1 MNYSVLSEKLKAGKI
16 VFILDDFE
24 EAAIRLVPVN
34 GKTKAYI
41 KHIGKT
47 EIEIP
52 QSSKVVFNIILSGDE
67 ITKFEYDRC

>member
-1 MNYSVLSEKLKAGKI
+1 MDYNTLSEKLKAGKV

-52 QSSKVVFNIILSGDE
+52 QSSKIVFDIVLSGNE
-67 ITKFEYDRC
+67 ITKSVYDRY

>member
-1 MNYSVLSEKLKAGKI
+1 MDYNTLSEKLKAGKI

-52 QSSKVVFNIILSGDE
+52 QSSKIVFDIVLSGNE
-67 ITKFEYDRC
+67 ITKSVYDRY

>member
-1 MNYSVLSEKLKAGKI
+1 MDYNTLSEKLKAGKI

-34 GKTKAYI
+34 GETKAYI
-41 KHIGKT
+41 KHIWKT

-52 QSSKVVFNIILSGDE
+52 QSSKIVFDIVLSGKE
-67 ITKFEYDRC
+67 ISKSEYDKY

>member
-1 MNYSVLSEKLKAGKI
+1 MDYNILSEKLKAGKI

-52 QSSKVVFNIILSGDE
+52 QSSKIVFDIVLSGKE
-67 ITKFEYDRC
+67 ISKSEYDKY